1 MNKKLKWIG
10 MMLILTAILV
20 GCNGTERTQENT
32 TDLVTITLSTNPII
46 PVVGKTELILE
57 IQDDEGQPLTDA
69 KVEVSADHSDM
80 SGMTLT
86 GFASEQEDG
95 KYAIDA
101 EFSMSGNWKV
111 TVMVQKES
119 LNIAKD
125 FELTIP

>member
-10 MMLILTAILV
+10 TMLILTAIMA

-32 TDLVTITLSTNPII
+32 TDLVTITLSTNPIT
-46 PVVGKTELILE
+46 PVVGKTEMILE
-57 IQDDEGQPLTDA
+57 IQDEEGQPLSDA

-86 GFASEQEDG
+86 GIASEQEDG

-119 LNIAKD
+119 LNFVKD
-125 FELTIP
+125 FELKIP

>member
-1 MNKKLKWIG
+1 MNKKLIWIG
-10 MMLILTAILV
+10 TIFILTAIMA
-20 GCNGTERTQENT
+20 GCNGTEQAQENT
-32 TDLVTITLSTNPII
+32 NDLVTITLSTNPTT

-57 IQDDEGQPLTDA
+57 IQDDEGQPMSDA

-95 KYAIDA
+95 KYAIEA
-101 EFSMSGNWKV
+101 EFSMSGNWEV
-111 TVMVQKES
+111 TVLVQKES

-125 FELTIP
+125 FELKIP

>member
-69 KVEVSADHSDM
+69 KVEVSGDHSDM

-95 KYAIDA
+95 KYAIEA